1 VTTQLRGSLSG
12 YFAWR
17 PLILGSWCLF
27 MWSWLGAAPL
37 DVVSQCADTASPTL
51 SGLKALEA
59 ACPGLQDALASSGFD
74 KILIDGWQQKI
85 NAHALADMNAL
96 AQQYSGTRWR
106 APDTAS
112 LPKALDSLRTQAPK
126 ISSWWQSLRT
136 WFKNWLSRSDS
147 SFANWLNRLLDRW
160 SAHTDVSVTFLKIL
174 AYCLAGLVVIA
185 AMVIVVREIRAV
197 RVGQRARRA
206 QAKSSNSNP
215 LETNVELELLPGSAD
230 ALAVLLRALVKRLLQ
245 LGRLR
250 ADRSLT
256 HRELV
261 VRSTFESEEQRA
273 AFAAVAHGAESNFY
287 GPRDRPSDP
296 ADPVK
301 RRGEL
306 LLAQLAQLKSE
317 S

>member
-1 VTTQLRGSLSG
+1 VITQLRASLSE

-17 PLILGSWCLF
+17 RLILGSWCLF
-27 MWSWLGAAPL
+27 MSSWLAAAPL
-37 DVVSQCADTASPTL
+37 DDVSRCADTASPTL
-51 SGLKALEA
+51 LGMKALEA

-85 NAHALADMNAL
+85 NARGLADMNAL
-96 AQQYSGTRWR
+96 AQQYLRTQWR

-112 LPKALDSLRTQAPK
+112 LPKALESLQAQAPK
-126 ISSWWQSLRT
+126 ISSWWQSLKT
-136 WFKNWLSRSDS
+136 WLKNWLSRSDS
-147 SFANWLNRLLDRW
+147 SLANWLNRLLNRW
-160 SAHTDVSVTFLKIL
+160 SAQTDVSVTLLKIL
-174 AYCLAGLVVIA
+174 AYCLAALVVIA

-197 RVGQRARRA
+197 RVGQRALRA
-206 QAKSSNSNP
+206 QAKSSTANP
-215 LETNVELELLPGSAD
+215 LETNVELELLAGSAD
-230 ALAVLLRALVKRLLQ
+230 PLAVLLRALVKRLLQ

-261 VRSTFESEEQRA
+261 MRSTFDSEEQHA
-273 AFAAVAHGAESNFY
+273 AFAAVAHCAESNFY
-287 GPRDRPSDP
+287 GPRDSAPDP
-296 ADPVK
+296 ADTVK